1 MDAAGVTVI
10 NAPSSKREKGDMT
23 DRFSR
28 GALNGFFKSAIFI
41 YFNQMRG
48 GKKVIDWIF
57 VCINRLNE
65 QTLFVFMTVKTE

>member
-48 GKKVIDWIF
+48 KK
-57 VCINRLNE
+57 
-65 QTLFVFMTVKTE
+65 KSH